1 MKIIC
6 QINKCL
12 THFYGV
18 TVMCTVIV
26 MSIWKYRYL
35 CLGISIAIR
44 IGISIGIANKLFLP
58 SEIVLKKQN
67 IYVFP
72 CASLGHQY
80 YFLEII
86 ISLRFPIHPSKDLRR
101 SSRKKLFKFSEAFV
115 HCCCE
120 KKNCSESFCIHSSKM
135 QKVGSFLSAFSGLSG
150 TFPRSS
156 LEQLF
161 CRESVR
167 ACFCKKE
174 LHSTHWLE
182 AVIEGL
188 QLL

>member
-120 KKNCSESFCIHSSKM
+120 KKTAL
-135 QKVGSFLSAFSGLSG
+135 KVSAYI
-150 TFPRSS
+150 PAK
-156 LEQLF
+156 
-161 CRESVR
+161 CRR
-167 ACFCKKE
+167 WGPF
-174 LHSTHWLE
+174 
-182 AVIEGL
+182 
-188 QLL
+188 